1 MLRIFHEYLHTCTQR
16 KERERERDDDDI
28 FDDIV
33 ERGSISDIK
42 ARDMPFIFI
51 SKAKKDSLWIVLFLF
66 PFMEEEK

>member
-1 MLRIFHEYLHTCTQR
+1 MYTQR
-16 KERERERDDDDI
+16 KERERERDDDDDI